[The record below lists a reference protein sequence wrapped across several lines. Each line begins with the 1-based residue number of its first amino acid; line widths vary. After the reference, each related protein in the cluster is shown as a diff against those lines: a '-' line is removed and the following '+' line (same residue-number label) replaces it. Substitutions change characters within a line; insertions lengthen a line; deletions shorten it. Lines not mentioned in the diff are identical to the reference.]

1 VSTRNNPLA
10 GRTSPLLCYVT
21 DRHSLGLANPA
32 ESLAVLTRKI
42 EEIAAAG
49 VDWAQIREKDLP
61 ARDLASLTRQVLAIA
76 AGVSAK
82 RASAFRVLVNDR
94 LDVAIAERAHGVH
107 LGERS
112 LPVPDARRLITAAA
126 RKKALDE
133 SFLVGVSTHSI
144 EAALTAERDGADY
157 IFFGPVFATPSKAA
171 FGAAQGLARLTEVC
185 QAVRI
190 PVLAIGGIT
199 IQNAASC
206 THTGAAGLAAIRLYQ
221 DASDPIRTVVQLR
234 EQTANSRRQPPADQS
249 AY

>member
-1 VSTRNNPLA
+1 MSTRNNLLT
-10 GRTSPLLCYVT
+10 GRKSPLLCYVT
-21 DRHSLGLANPA
+21 DRRGLRVANPA
-32 ESLAVLTRKI
+32 ESVDALTQKI

-49 VDWAQIREKDLP
+49 VDWVQIREKDLP
-61 ARDLASLTRQVLAIA
+61 ARELASLTRQALRIA
-76 AGVSAK
+76 ATVSAK

-107 LGERS
+107 LGETS
-112 LPVPDARRLITAAA
+112 LPVPDARRLIAAAA
-126 RKKALDE
+126 RKKAPDE

-144 EAALTAERDGADY
+144 EAALNAERDGADY

-171 FGAAQGLARLTEVC
+171 FGVPQGLARLTEVC

-206 THTGAAGLAAIRLYQ
+206 LHVGAAGFAAIRLYQ
-221 DASDPIRTVVQLR
+221 DALDPISTVIQLHQ
-234 EQTANSRRQPPADQS
+234 ESTNSRRQPPADQS

>member
-1 VSTRNNPLA
+1 MSTRNNPLT
-10 GRTSPLLCYVT
+10 GSKSPLLCYVT
-21 DRHSLGLANPA
+21 DRHSLRVAKQA
-32 ESLAVLTRKI
+32 ASLAALTEKI
-42 EEIAAAG
+42 EDIAIAG
-49 VDWAQIREKDLP
+49 VDWVQIREKDLP
-61 ARDLASLTRQVLAIA
+61 ARDLASLTRQALRMA
-76 AGVSAK
+76 AAVSAK
-82 RASAFRVLVNDR
+82 RASACRILINDR

-112 LPVPDARRLITAAA
+112 LPVTDARRLIAAA
-126 RKKALDE
+126 VRKKALDE

-199 IQNAASC
+199 MQNAASC
-206 THTGAAGLAAIRLYQ
+206 TQAGASGLAAIRLYQ
-221 DASDPIRTVVQLR
+221 DAPDPIRTVDQLR
-234 EQTANSRRQPPADQS
+234 
-249 AY
+249 